1 MQRSEFDFD
10 VIGGPS
16 SPPLFPRPAE
26 PRPGQQGRAAP
37 DAAAEASLDPAKHRP
52 ESPAS

>member
-1 MQRSEFDFD
+1 MQRSDFDFD

-16 SPPLFPRPAE
+16 SPPLFPRPTE
-26 PRPGQQGRAAP
+26 QRPTTPSAPAP
-37 DAAAEASLDPAKHRP
+37 DASLDPAAHRP